1 MTDDAGKDERWKCIM
16 GVLVVAETASAF
28 ESSMT
33 FAALPT
39 FYKLFHDPANVGWVI
54 TAYLLVAAAA
64 TAICGRL
71 GDIYGRSRVL
81 LALLVLATAGSLT
94 SAMANTLEGVIWGRA
109 VQGVAAAVLPL
120 CYGLIRER
128 MPQLKVAWCI
138 GVIAG
143 TASVAAGAGFMLAG
157 LMIDF
162 FTWHWIFYISTAV
175 AAASVVLVALCLP
188 PSPRRAAGARVD
200 IIGGLLFAPA
210 IAGLLLAVTKGQG
223 WGWADGRAWTLLG
236 SSALLLVFWARYEL
250 RHPNPLIDVRL
261 FGHRQIALTNAGHA
275 LLGLGAMQ
283 LAQVLFVLLQQPAW
297 TGVGLGV
304 GATVAALVKLPS
316 ALVAAVAAPWGGTLA
331 GRSGA
336 RRAMLAGSGILTAG
350 WAALALYHG
359 TVWMVAL
366 GTVVTGFGI
375 AVAFSAIINLI
386 VEVAPPARTSELT
399 GLTQVVRVVSM
410 AIGAQLIT
418 VALASSTVVNPA
430 LGPGRYPDAPA
441 FQLAFYLITGLSA
454 LAFLAAL
461 LLPARGSMAPQAS
474 ASTRLQ
480 P

>member
-1 MTDDAGKDERWKCIM
+1 MTTEPGDAAGWKTAI

-33 FAALPT
+33 FAALPA
-39 FYKLFHDPANVGWVI
+39 FYKLFHDPVGVGWVI

-71 GDIYGRSRVL
+71 GDLYGRSRVL
-81 LALLVLATAGSLT
+81 LALLVLATAGSLV
-94 SAMANTLEGVIWGRA
+94 SAMSSTLEGVIWGRA

-128 MPQLKVAWCI
+128 MPRLKVAYCI
-138 GVIAG
+138 GIIAG

-162 FTWHWIFYISTAV
+162 FSWHWIFYISTAV
-175 AAASVVLVALCLP
+175 AAASVLLVALCLP
-188 PSPRRAAGARVD
+188 PSPRRAAQARLD

-210 IAGLLLAVTKGQG
+210 IAGLLLAVTKSHT
-223 WGWADGRAWTLLG
+223 WGWADGRSLSLLG
-236 SSALLLVFWARYEL
+236 GSALLLLFWGWYEL
-250 RHPNPLIDVRL
+250 RHPHPLIDVRL
-261 FGHRQIALTNAGHA
+261 FAHRQIALTNVGHA

-304 GATVAALVKLPS
+304 GATVAAVVKLPS
-316 ALVAAVAAPWGGTLA
+316 AVVAAVAAPWGGALA

-336 RRAMLAGSGILTAG
+336 RRAMLAGTGILTMG
-350 WAALALYHG
+350 WAELALYHG
-359 TVWMVAL
+359 TVWLVAL

-410 AIGAQLIT
+410 AVGAQLIA
-418 VALASSTVVNPA
+418 VALASETIANPA
-430 LGPGRYPDAPA
+430 LGAGRYPAASA

-454 LAFLAAL
+454 LAFVSAL
-461 LLPARGSMAPQAS
+461 LLPARGAAMAES
-474 ASTRLQ
+474 AAIPTV
-480 P
+480 